1 MKITKPPLRV
11 AVPGIAALALGALAL
26 APQADATPSPPTA
39 KATAKR
45 AGALVSELGDSR
57 TAGTYYDSTTKRMVV
72 NVLDAKAADQVRA
85 AGATPR
91 TVRHSGAALASVKR
105 SLDKRKLVTGAS
117 WAVNPMTDQVMVTV
131 DKTVTGSKL
140 AKVRST
146 LAKYGDKVRLRRAAG
161 TFRTKITG
169 GDAIWGSGYRCSLGF
184 NVVYRSDPSRHAF
197 LTAGHCGNVVSSW
210 YEDQGASTHLGDTVD
225 SRFPGNDFALVD
237 YDSSYTS
244 YPSAVGSQSISSVG
258 TPSVGQTV
266 DRRGSTTGVHSGQVE
281 ALNAT
286 VQYQE
291 GTVSGLI
298 QTTVCAEPGDSG
310 GSLYSGSTAYG
321 LTSGGSGDC
330 TSGGETF
337 FQPVPEALDAEGV
350 QIG

>member
-1 MKITKPPLRV
+1 MKMTKPSLRL

-26 APQADATPSPPTA
+26 APQANAASSAPPA
-39 KATAKR
+39 KATAKQ
-45 AGALVSELGDSR
+45 AGALVGKLGDSS
-57 TAGTYYDSTTKRMVV
+57 TAGTYYDSKAKKMVV

-91 TVRHSGAALASVKR
+91 VVEHSGAALASVKR
-105 SLDKRKLVTGAS
+105 SLDGTKLVTGSS
-117 WAVNPMTDQVMVTV
+117 WAVNPKTDQVMVTV
-131 DKTVTGSKL
+131 DKTVTGKRL
-140 AKVRST
+140 AKVRSK
-146 LAKYGDKVRLRRAAG
+146 LAKFGDKVQLRHTAG

-184 NVVYRSDPSRHAF
+184 NVVYKSDPSKHAF

-210 YEDQGASTHLGDTVD
+210 YEDQGESTHLGDTVD
-225 SRFPGNDFALVD
+225 SQFPGNDFALVD

-244 YPSAVGSQSISSVG
+244 YPSAVGGQSISSAG
-258 TPSVGQTV
+258 TPSVGETV
-266 DRRGSTTGVHSGQVE
+266 NRRGSTTGVQSGSVE
-281 ALNAT
+281 ALGAT